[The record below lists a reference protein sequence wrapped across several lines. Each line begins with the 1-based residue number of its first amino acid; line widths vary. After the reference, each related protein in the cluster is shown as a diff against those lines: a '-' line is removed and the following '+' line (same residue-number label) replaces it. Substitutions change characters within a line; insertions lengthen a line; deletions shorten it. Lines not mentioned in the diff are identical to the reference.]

1 MKSTI
6 HEATRNRTKKA
17 RAGDAS
23 CDFVIVRYR
32 RKKRLQNDPTT
43 DEEEEW
49 CPISIC
55 PARAAATPNLGHYRN
70 RRLVTKIRK

>member
-23 CDFVIVRYR
+23 CDFLDVVERKDFKMTLLPT
-32 RKKRLQNDPTT
+32 KKR
-43 DEEEEW
+43 
-49 CPISIC
+49 S
-55 PARAAATPNLGHYRN
+55 GV
-70 RRLVTKIRK
+70 RLVFAPLAPQQHQTWDTTGTEGWLRKSGN